1 MLQYQMVLSVNYFL
15 IYNLIDR
22 VWWSHNI
29 DIKIIKIDMK
39 NLQKYFW
46 KDDNHKLINFSSEK
60 L

>member
-1 MLQYQMVLSVNYFL
+1 MV
-15 IYNLIDR
+15 